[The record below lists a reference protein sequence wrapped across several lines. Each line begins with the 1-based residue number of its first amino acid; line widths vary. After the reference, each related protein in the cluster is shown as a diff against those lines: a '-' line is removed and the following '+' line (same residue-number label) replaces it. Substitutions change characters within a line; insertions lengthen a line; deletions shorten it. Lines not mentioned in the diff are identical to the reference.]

1 MMREEQDYEE
11 EVPYVGAKD
20 IPIKNVKKEPKKETM
35 SRREIELY
43 IALLCIGIAYLL
55 LIDVVL

>member
-1 MMREEQDYEE
+1 MMCEE
-11 EVPYVGAKD
+11 EEPKE
-20 IPIKNVKKEPKKETM
+20 IPVRNVKTKPHKKEGL

-43 IALLCIGIAYLL
+43 VALVCIGLAYLL

>member
-1 MMREEQDYEE
+1 MMQEEHDYEE
-11 EVPYVGAKD
+11 E
-20 IPIKNVKKEPKKETM
+20 IPVRNVHKEPHKKETM

-43 IALLCIGIAYLL
+43 IALFCIGIAYLL

>member
-1 MMREEQDYEE
+1 MQEERDYEE
-11 EVPYVGAKD
+11 KANHE
-20 IPIKNVKKEPKKETM
+20 IPVRNITPEPKKESM

-43 IALLCIGIAYLL
+43 IALFCIGIAYLL

>member
-1 MMREEQDYEE
+1 MQEERDYEE
-11 EVPYVGAKD
+11 EPKEE
-20 IPIKNVKKEPKKETM
+20 IPIRNIKREPKKETV

-43 IALLCIGIAYLL
+43 IALFCIGIAYLL